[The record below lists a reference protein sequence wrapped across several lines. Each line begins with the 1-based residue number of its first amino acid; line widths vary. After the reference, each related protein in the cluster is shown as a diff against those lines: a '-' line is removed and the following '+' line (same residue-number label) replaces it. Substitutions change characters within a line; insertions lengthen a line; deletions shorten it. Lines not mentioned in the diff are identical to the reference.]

1 MPKYVVTYHTPA
13 TAMEKMKDST
23 PEDMKK
29 GMEMWMAW
37 AMECGDGLVDM
48 GTPLGG
54 GPRRSPH
61 QGARPARTA
70 SWVTRCFKQK
80 TWRVRSPC

>member
-1 MPKYVVTYHTPA
+1 MPRYVVTYHTPA

-37 AMECGDGLVDM
+37 ARECGDSLVDI

-54 GPRRSPH
+54 GQRSLH
-61 QGARPARTA
+61 RGARPARMA
-70 SWVTRCFKQK
+70 SWDTGCFKQK